1 MTGKELTPIQRLA
14 LEHTLCCELLKHLS
28 MANTA
33 SKDIER
39 QLRST
44 GVSSELNSA
53 LNVMCAQME
62 LAELLAK
69 KTFRAVSI
77 PQKRRGP
84 KKKKQV
90 CDE

>member
-1 MTGKELTPIQRLA
+1 MTGKELTLMQQLA
-14 LEHTLCCELLKHLS
+14 LEHTLCRELVKHLA

-44 GVSSELNSA
+44 GISPELDSA

-62 LAELLAK
+62 LSELLAK
-69 KTFRAVSI
+69 KACRAVSV
-77 PQKRRGP
+77 PTTRRGP
-84 KKKKQV
+84 KKKKAGA
-90 CDE
+90 